1 MKTQT
6 KFFTAA
12 AATAIAGLVS
22 AAPAQAITF
31 KTDGLIQ
38 GDGST
43 VKFDFLGSYGG
54 FQSGFGIY
62 DATNDAYHWLFQ
74 ETQGTIASG
83 ANAWVG
89 DLVLD
94 NKGDDSII
102 NVLEDTFTF
111 VEGNEYS
118 FFQGSS
124 GGENNA
130 TVFSTNDLNT
140 SQSWVTYTNQAKFFE
155 DLSIL
160 DDDSYQYYKNHV
172 TGDLISTNS
181 DLAQADGSLAT
192 LGLGNTGLI
201 AFEDNGI
208 KPSTG
213 EYYHGDWNDF
223 LVSATVVEQPG
234 ASVPEPATL
243 AGLAMVAGAMTVTRR
258 RKNGGAS

>member
-1 MKTQT
+1 MKAQT

-12 AATAIAGLVS
+12 AATAIAGLFS

-62 DATNDAYHWLFQ
+62 DATNEQYHWLLE

-89 DLVLD
+89 DFVLD
-94 NKGDDSII
+94 NKGDASII

-111 VEGNEYS
+111 IEGNDYS

-124 GGENNA
+124 GAENNA
-130 TVFSTNDLNT
+130 TVFSTNSLNT
-140 SQSWVTYTNQAKFFE
+140 SQTWVTYTDQAKFFG

-160 DDDSYQYYKNHV
+160 DDGEYQYNKNHT
-172 TGDLISTNS
+172 TGDEVSTQS
-181 DLAQADGSLAT
+181 DLALADGSLASLA
-192 LGLGNTGLI
+192 LGDTGLI

-223 LVSATVVEQPG
+223 LVSATVVDV
-234 ASVPEPATL
+234 SVPEPATL
-243 AGLAMVAGAMTVTRR
+243 AGLAMVAGAMSVTRR
-258 RKNGGAS
+258 RKKDKAS